1 MTILILCRSQNELQI
16 NIKADPHNIS
26 TNIRVTT
33 DKDEVSTLSSKLI
46 ADFADEKLMKTAG

>member
-16 NIKADPHNIS
+16 NIEADPHNTS

-33 DKDEVSTLSSKLI
+33 DMDEVSTLPNKLI
-46 ADFADEKLMKTAG
+46 ADFADEKLTKTAG